1 MNLLTQAWFVYPLV
15 VLSVIVAVY
24 FSADRVIQIVQQ
36 RSLGQMQKMQNYLQ
50 LMSTPMDPK
59 KLQWMLMLMSFGIAA
74 LAVLVFWP
82 NILVGIIFGA
92 GLGLVGWSIPVLFIK
107 NSYEN
112 RCNTIVDQMVDGL
125 TIMANG
131 VKSGLGVTQAME
143 RVVENMPGPISREF
157 QTVLSQVQLGRSL
170 EEALIELAERVPRPD
185 MQMFVTGIN
194 ILKETG
200 GNLAETFETIVFTIR
215 ERQKLEKK
223 IQAMTA
229 QGVAQGFIITLIP
242 FVILIVF
249 YYADPQFVMP
259 LFTTTLG
266 LFFLFIMFTLILT
279 GGFMIRKIVKIE
291 V

>member
-266 LFFLFIMFTLILT
+266 LFFLFIMFALILT

>member
-24 FSADRVIQIVQQ
+24 FSADRVIQIIQQ

-50 LMSTPMDPK
+50 LMSAPMDPK

-82 NILVGIIFGA
+82 NILVGLIFGIS
-92 GLGLVGWSIPVLFIK
+92 LGVVGWSIPVLFIK

-112 RCNTIVDQMVDGL
+112 RCNVIVDQMVDGL

>member
-82 NILVGIIFGA
+82 NILVGIIFGT

-170 EEALIELAERVPRPD
+170 EEALIDLAVRVPRPD

-266 LFFLFIMFTLILT
+266 LFFLFIMFALILT

>member
-1 MNLLTQAWFVYPLV
+1 
-15 VLSVIVAVY
+15 
-24 FSADRVIQIVQQ
+24 
-36 RSLGQMQKMQNYLQ
+36 MQKMQNYLQ

-82 NILVGIIFGA
+82 NILVGIIFGT

-143 RVVENMPGPISREF
+143 RVVENMPAPISREF

-170 EEALIELAERVPRPD
+170 EEALIDLAVRVPRPD

-266 LFFLFIMFTLILT
+266 LFFLFIMFALILT

>member
-82 NILVGIIFGA
+82 NILVGIIFGT

-143 RVVENMPGPISREF
+143 RVVENMPAPISREF

-170 EEALIELAERVPRPD
+170 EEALIDLAVRVPRPD

-266 LFFLFIMFTLILT
+266 LFFLFIMFALILT

>member
-15 VLSVIVAVY
+15 VLSVIVAGY

>member
-24 FSADRVIQIVQQ
+24 FSADRVIQIIQQ

-50 LMSTPMDPK
+50 LMSAPMDPK

-82 NILVGIIFGA
+82 NILVGLIFGIS
-92 GLGLVGWSIPVLFIK
+92 LGVVGWSIPVVFIK

-112 RCNTIVDQMVDGL
+112 RCNVIVDQMVDGL